1 MQTKRIHKGNP
12 TALTTGWCIA
22 TSIFT
27 ITVSNKEI
35 FTRGLLYDKK
45 KISQVPAEAMNQA
58 IVDYTDYYLSE
69 VAQMDFTKLHFFDE
83 SSVIVTSGNRKY
95 GTSHKGEPAIEMQ

>member
-1 MQTKRIHKGNP
+1 
-12 TALTTGWCIA
+12 
-22 TSIFT
+22 
-27 ITVSNKEI
+27 
-35 FTRGLLYDKK
+35 
-45 KISQVPAEAMNQA
+45 MNQA